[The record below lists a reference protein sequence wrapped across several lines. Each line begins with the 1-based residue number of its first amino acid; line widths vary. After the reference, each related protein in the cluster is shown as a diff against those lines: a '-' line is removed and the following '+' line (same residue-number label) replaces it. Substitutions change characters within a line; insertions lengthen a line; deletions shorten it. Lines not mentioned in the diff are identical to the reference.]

1 MRTAARFV
9 ATAMTAVL
17 LAGPLAPLAHGQQ
30 PAPMQPAR
38 PAPDVFKESLKA
50 QEDAQREREL
60 YDAGA
65 VAVNAFL
72 VPGRTITCVL
82 GGATGV
88 AVLALTLGTGYR
100 AASSVVREGCGGKW
114 VVSGEDLRT
123 DIPTTRPFD
132 WER

>member
-1 MRTAARFV
+1 MRPAVHFV

-30 PAPMQPAR
+30 PAPMQRAQ
-38 PAPDVFKESLKA
+38 PDVFKESLKA
-50 QEDAQREREL
+50 QEDAQREREM

-72 VPGRTITCVL
+72 VPGRTITC
-82 GGATGV
+82 
-88 AVLALTLGTGYR
+88 VLALTLGTGYR